1 MSEFIENVKRYL
13 AEHTEI
19 KMVSFDIFNTI
30 LLRYAEQP
38 EDVYTEAGKRL
49 QLPLGITAEDY
60 KYIRVQ
66 TQRTVQSAKKKRTGS
81 AEVSLED
88 ITAELPKWI
97 DAKKAAEAEMDAEK
111 ELDFGNPEMLSFM
124 IWLEKKGYEII
135 YASDMYLSA
144 ERIHVILRE
153 AGIPLHKTF
162 VSCEFDVDKK
172 SGQLFEKVIRSL
184 DKRGT
189 QIVHIGDNLDADILG
204 AEKCGIKAFLYKAPY
219 ADASSGL
226 AMEKFVLG
234 GGWADKNILRH
245 VAGAFAETDDAE
257 LKKWSAL
264 GAQMV
269 GPLIAYYMEWIST
282 QIMLKK
288 DDMILFFMRE
298 GAFFQKAWNI
308 YSRYQGINKENK
320 LVFVS
325 RRALLLPM
333 MEQFGERE
341 LEEILDPPQITIAEI
356 FHILGICEWEER
368 FDSYLKVRRKD
379 FEKIDMEGRTL
390 YQEIKEFLL
399 SEKMKSHIEAKIKE
413 EKETARQYFRS
424 LNIQGRVATVDIGYR
439 GTIQKRLEKVMAGEG
454 DIQWDHFLLLCNGAR
469 RLDEPERDNISGA
482 LGTYCGEGSS
492 LMSVVD
498 RNNRSLELLF
508 LEGCGSTIG
517 YAREKEEKV
526 MPILEPLQW
535 SEKQKDRIDH
545 CQQGALDYLRLYLE
559 SGKRREWS
567 REELLQMLYR
577 LLSSPSY
584 SEAEMLG
591 SLEFDENNGTE
602 YIRRICEEKDI
613 GKIREAGIEA
623 WQKDA
628 DYKEV
633 QWIEG
638 LMTLGAPEYILQR
651 GRDNRGYNESY
662 ALNLVKKLLE
672 MKTEQVYI
680 VAAGMV
686 GRLVAKYAE
695 MVHVSVR
702 AFVDNNPGLQ
712 GRTIHN
718 IPVISFENC
727 DKGGTYVIASIP
739 YREELRGQLAGYVS
753 EAAVVIN

>member
-1 MSEFIENVKRYL
+1 MSEFIDNVKRYL
-13 AEHTEI
+13 TEHSEI

-38 EDVYTEAGKRL
+38 EDVYAEAGKRL

-60 KYIRVQ
+60 KYIRIQ
-66 TQRTVQSAKKKRTGS
+66 TQRTVQSAKKKRTGG

-88 ITAELPKWI
+88 ITAGLPKWI
-97 DAKKAAEAEMDAEK
+97 DAQKAAEAEMAAER

-124 IWLEKKGYEII
+124 MWLEKKGYEII
-135 YASDMYLSA
+135 YVSDMYLSA
-144 ERIHVILRE
+144 KQIHVILRE

-162 VSCEFDVDKK
+162 VSSEFDVDKK
-172 SGQLFEKVIRSL
+172 SGQLFEKVIRSFE
-184 DKRGT
+184 KSGT
-189 QIVHIGDNLDADILG
+189 QLIHIGDNLESDILG
-204 AEKCGIKAFLYKAPY
+204 AEKSGIKAFFYKAPY
-219 ADASSGL
+219 ADAASGL

-234 GGWADKNILRH
+234 RGWANKNILRH
-245 VAGAFAETDDAE
+245 VAGALTEADDVE
-257 LKKWSAL
+257 SSKWFAL
-264 GAQMV
+264 GAQMI
-269 GPLIAYYMEWIST
+269 GPLIAYYMEWLSA
-282 QIMLKK
+282 QIIQKK

-308 YSRYQGINKENK
+308 YSRYQGIDIENK

-341 LEEILDPPQITIAEI
+341 LEAILEPPQITLAEI
-356 FHILGICEWEER
+356 FRILGIGEWEER
-368 FDSYLKVRRKD
+368 FDSYLDVRRKD
-379 FEKIDMEGRTL
+379 FEKIEVEGHTL
-390 YQEIKEFLL
+390 YQEIKDFLL
-399 SEKMKSHIEAKIKE
+399 SEKMKSHTEAKIEE

-439 GTIQKRLEKVMAGEG
+439 GTIQKRLEQVMSSEGE
-454 DIQWDHFLLLCNGAR
+454 IQWDHFLLLCNGTK
-469 RLDEPERDNISGA
+469 RLDELERDNISGA
-482 LGTYCGEGSS
+482 LGTYCGEDSS
-492 LMSVVD
+492 LMTVVD

-517 YAREKEEKV
+517 YARENGERV
-526 MPILEPLQW
+526 VPILDTLQW
-535 SEKQKDRIDH
+535 PEEQKDRIDY
-545 CQQGALDYLRLYLE
+545 CQQGALDYLQLYLE
-559 SGKRREWS
+559 SSKRREWS

-602 YIRRICEEKDI
+602 YTRRICEEKDI
-613 GKIREAGIEA
+613 EKIREAGIEA

-680 VAAGMV
+680 VAAGTV

-712 GRTIHN
+712 GKTIHN
-718 IPVISFENC
+718 IPVISFENG
-727 DKGGTYVIASIP
+727 DKGGTYVMASIP
-739 YREELRGQLAGYVS
+739 YKEELKGQLAGYVS
-753 EAAVVIN
+753 EAAVVID

>member
-1 MSEFIENVKRYL
+1 MSEFIDNIKRYL
-13 AEHTEI
+13 TEHSQIE
-19 KMVSFDIFNTI
+19 MVSFDIFNTI

-38 EDVYTEAGKRL
+38 EDVYAEAGKRL

-60 KYIRVQ
+60 KYIRIQ

-81 AEVSLED
+81 AEVSLEE
-88 ITAELPKWI
+88 ITAGLPKWI
-97 DAKKAAEAEMDAEK
+97 DAQKAAEAEMAAER

-135 YASDMYLSA
+135 YVSDMYLSA
-144 ERIHVILRE
+144 EQIHVILRE
-153 AGIPLHKTF
+153 TGIPLHKTF
-162 VSCEFDVDKK
+162 VSSEFGVDKK

-184 DKRGT
+184 GKRGT
-189 QIVHIGDNLDADILG
+189 QLVHIGDNLDADILG
-204 AEKCGIKAFLYKAPY
+204 AEKSGIKAFFYKAPY
-219 ADASSGL
+219 ADAASGL

-234 GGWADKNILRH
+234 RGWEDKNILRH
-245 VAGAFAETDDAE
+245 VAGALTEADDVE
-257 LKKWSAL
+257 SSRWFAL
-264 GAQMV
+264 GAQMI
-269 GPLIAYYMEWIST
+269 GPLIAYYMEWLSA
-282 QIMLKK
+282 QIMQKK
-288 DDMILFFMRE
+288 DNMILFFMRE

-308 YSRYQGINKENK
+308 YSRYQGIAIENK

-341 LEEILDPPQITIAEI
+341 LEAILEPPQITLAEI
-356 FHILGICEWEER
+356 FRILGVCEWEER
-368 FDSYLKVRRKD
+368 FHSYLEVRRKD
-379 FEKIDMEGRTL
+379 FESIELEGHTL
-390 YQEIKEFLL
+390 DQEIKAFLL
-399 SEKMKSHIEAKIKE
+399 SEKMKSHMEAKIEE
-413 EKETARQYFRS
+413 EKETAREYFRS

-439 GTIQKRLEKVMAGEG
+439 GTIQKRLEQVMSGEG
-454 DIQWDHFLLLCNGAR
+454 EIQWDHYLLLCNGTK
-469 RLDEPERDNISGA
+469 RLDELERDNISGA
-482 LGTYCGEGSS
+482 LGTYCGEDSS
-492 LMSVVD
+492 LMTVVD

-517 YAREKEEKV
+517 YARENGERV
-526 MPILEPLQW
+526 VPILDTLQW
-535 SEKQKDRIDH
+535 PEKQKKHIDY
-545 CQQGALDYLRLYLE
+545 CQQGALEYLKLYLE

-567 REELLQMLYR
+567 REELLQILYR

-584 SEAEMLG
+584 SEAAMLG
-591 SLEFDENNGTE
+591 NLEFDENNGTE
-602 YIRRICEEKDI
+602 YTRRICEEKDI
-613 GKIREAGIEA
+613 EKIREVGIEA

-712 GRTIHN
+712 GKTIHN

-739 YREELRGQLAGYVS
+739 YKEELRGQLAGYVS
-753 EAAVVIN
+753 EAAVVID